1 MNELTKIKRVMQK
14 VLPEA
19 PQEIL
24 LVLDGS
30 TGQNAYEQARQFT
43 AATELNALAVTK
55 LDGTAKGGVVIGI
68 SDQFNIPV
76 KYIGL
81 GEKIEDL
88 QIFRKKEFVASL
100 FGE

>member
-1 MNELTKIKRVMQK
+1 MQK
-14 VLPEA
+14 VVPDA

-30 TGQNAYEQARQFT
+30 TGQNAYEQAKQFV
-43 AATELNALAVTK
+43 AATEVNALAVTK

-76 KYIGL
+76 KYIGI
-81 GEKIEDL
+81 GEKMEDL
-88 QIFRKKEFVASL
+88 QIFHSDEFVKSL
-100 FGE
+100 FGNATK